1 MIATHNKG
9 SRWRHQVEME
19 FADAG
24 FETAVRGIGW
34 AGDDITVRRPLMR
47 PKDWVPEL
55 ILSVE
60 AKNHREI
67 ALSKF
72 VDQAAVQA
80 ASISA
85 SALPLVVA
93 HRKGRASVDDAY
105 FVMPGWAF
113 IELVT
118 R

>member
-1 MIATHNKG
+1 MIATHTKG

-19 FADAG
+19 FANAG
-24 FETAVRGIGW
+24 FQTSVRGIGW
-34 AGDDITVRRPLMR
+34 AGDDITVRRPIMR

-60 AKNHREI
+60 AKNHKDI
-67 ALSKF
+67 TLSKF

-80 ASISA
+80 ASISQA
-85 SALPLVVA
+85 ALPLVVA
-93 HRKGRASVDDAY
+93 HRRGRSDVDSAY